1 MVGSAEPPAPVQSS
15 EPLCSCLATQPTW
28 ERTQVQH
35 SARRSPSPPLPTC
48 FQVCYPVCT
57 ETGNV
62 RMVERCGAFTH
73 IMQPGLSFLICC
85 VDEASNHVSMRLQQI
100 KVTCETKTKDNV
112 FTNIEVRLVL
122 GARRPC
128 APHRSSRGGSGQRRR
143 ASQSQ
148 ARPSTHASG
157 RPLLLFPRSSL
168 PRAAT
173 DRHSLQ
179 VSIQYQIKKEEAAMH
194 SAYYRLSD
202 PHRQIQS
209 YVYDVVRSTV
219 PKLDLDNVFL
229 EKDEIAKQV
238 AENLKE
244 NFGSFGY
251 EILATPIT
259 AIEPAVEV
267 KNAMNQINKA
277 RRVKEAA
284 GDEGE
289 ANKTRAIKDA
299 EASARSIEIH
309 AKADAEALYL
319 AGVGLARQRQAIMS
333 GLRESVN
340 AFGREIEGID
350 PKQVLDLMIVTQ
362 YFDMMQSIGKESRS
376 NALFLNHSPSSLAD
390 LTQSVSRG
398 FMSR

>member
-1 MVGSAEPPAPVQSS
+1 VHGGHVRPIDPHEVAVGRGATRASRKRAP
-15 EPLCSCLATQPTW
+15 
-28 ERTQVQH
+28 H
-35 SARRSPSPPLPTC
+35 ARKRASPSTLPEVFFTA
-48 FQVCYPVCT
+48 
-57 ETGNV
+57 
-62 RMVERCGAFTH
+62 RC
-73 IMQPGLSFLICC
+73 
-85 VDEASNHVSMRLQQI
+85 
-100 KVTCETKTKDNV
+100 
-112 FTNIEVRLVL
+112 
-122 GARRPC
+122 
-128 APHRSSRGGSGQRRR
+128 HRSSL
-143 ASQSQ
+143 A
-148 ARPSTHASG
+148 
-157 RPLLLFPRSSL
+157 
-168 PRAAT
+168 
-173 DRHSLQ
+173 LQ

-202 PHRQIQS
+202 PHRQIQA

-259 AIEPAVEV
+259 AIEPAAEV

-289 ANKTRAIKDA
+289 AKKTRAIKDA

>member
-1 MVGSAEPPAPVQSS
+1 
-15 EPLCSCLATQPTW
+15 
-28 ERTQVQH
+28 
-35 SARRSPSPPLPTC
+35 
-48 FQVCYPVCT
+48 
-57 ETGNV
+57 
-62 RMVERCGAFTH
+62 MVERCGAFTY
-73 IMQPGLSFLICC
+73 IMQPGLSFVICC
-85 VDEASNHVSMRLQQI
+85 VDEASNRVSMRLQQI

-112 FTNIEVRLVL
+112 FTNIE
-122 GARRPC
+122 
-128 APHRSSRGGSGQRRR
+128 
-143 ASQSQ
+143 
-148 ARPSTHASG
+148 
-157 RPLLLFPRSSL
+157 
-168 PRAAT
+168 
-173 DRHSLQ
+173 

-202 PHRQIQS
+202 PHRQIQA

-289 ANKTRAIKDA
+289 AKKTRAIKDA